1 VDVLAENTVRF
12 NTGDNYSEGYVARW
26 TGITAADGSFTVRAE
41 ADPSSDSG
49 YKAYSFDVFK
59 LEGGFG
65 GTDVQDDMLGIN
77 ASLWSRIEFE
87 VEDPCVFD
95 MLTLRMKYEDGF
107 VAYLN
112 GVEVASDNFTGT
124 PGWNS
129 EADGNRQNELALLF
143 VDFDITEHISDLR
156 QGRNVLS
163 IHGLNDNVG
172 DLNFLVLPELVA
184 VSDPNL
190 SLYGKGLMLLDGLR
204 VTEIMYNTPATTS
217 EYDYIE
223 LQNVSDVNLDL
234 TGVRFTEGIEFT
246 FPPMELGPGE
256 YVVVDSNSAM
266 FEIAFGTG
274 INVAGEYSLELS
286 NAGENI
292 ILKVASPL
300 DAAILRFGYDD
311 VWYPSTDGG
320 GYSLI
325 VLDPT
330 AHPSSWDKA
339 ESWDAALP
347 SPGAPNP

>member
-1 VDVLAENTVRF
+1 
-12 NTGDNYSEGYVARW
+12 
-26 TGITAADGSFTVRAE
+26 
-41 ADPSSDSG
+41 
-49 YKAYSFDVFK
+49 
-59 LEGGFG
+59 
-65 GTDVQDDMLGIN
+65 M
-77 ASLWSRIEFE
+77 
-87 VEDPCVFD
+87 
-95 MLTLRMKYEDGF
+95 
-107 VAYLN
+107 
-112 GVEVASDNFTGT
+112 
-124 PGWNS
+124 
-129 EADGNRQNELALLF
+129 
-143 VDFDITEHISDLR
+143 
-156 QGRNVLS
+156 
-163 IHGLNDNVG
+163 
-172 DLNFLVLPELVA
+172 PELVA